1 MKIKISEIKVGE
13 DRRGIDEANVLNL
26 IKSIREV
33 GLLNPITI
41 TKDKKLIAGA
51 HRIEAY
57 KRMGFAE
64 IECTVAEVDGLKAEL
79 AEIDE
84 NLIRHNLNHIDEGE
98 QLLRKKEIYEILY
111 PETKASYNGGGFK
124 GNQHKKE
131 VTGTVPATTQRKS
144 FVDDTADKMQ
154 ITPSSIRKKIQIA
167 KGLTPEVKNI
177 VKENKIGEKNSLK
190 LVRIKEPE
198 KQKEAAEKL
207 AAGEPIEEQ
216 PVFQKPSPEEF
227 KNIFKA
233 GVTQLKKGPEDAMIP
248 VNAFVQEYEAFAEET
263 IRSIGS
269 YGREQYMAIYPLLS
283 GSQKQKITALNT
295 SMLEAIRRIDEL
307 QKGN

>member
-131 VTGTVPATTQRKS
+131 VTGTVLATTQRKS

-207 AAGEPIEEQ
+207 AAGKPIEEQ

-233 GVTQLKKGPEDAMIP
+233 GVTQLKKA
-248 VNAFVQEYEAFAEET
+248 
-263 IRSIGS
+263 
-269 YGREQYMAIYPLLS
+269 
-283 GSQKQKITALNT
+283 
-295 SMLEAIRRIDEL
+295 RRM
-307 QKGN
+307 Q